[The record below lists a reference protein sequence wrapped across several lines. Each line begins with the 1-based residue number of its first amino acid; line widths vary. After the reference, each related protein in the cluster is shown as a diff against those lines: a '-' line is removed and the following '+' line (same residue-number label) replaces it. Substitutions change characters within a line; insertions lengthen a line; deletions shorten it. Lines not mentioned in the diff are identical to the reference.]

1 MVFKLRLYHARRGQ
15 TSSALF
21 RGKST
26 MNFWLVE
33 IPLIYIALLG
43 SRFLAWMP
51 VEITELF
58 NRQKLIV
65 ALPLEVE
72 LLPASQRV

>member
-1 MVFKLRLYHARRGQ
+1 
-15 TSSALF
+15 
-21 RGKST
+21 

>member
-1 MVFKLRLYHARRGQ
+1 
-15 TSSALF
+15 
-21 RGKST
+21 

-33 IPLIYIALLG
+33 VPLIYFALWSLH
-43 SRFLAWMP
+43 AMP
-51 VEITELF
+51 VDHELF
-58 NRQKLIV
+58 NRQKFIV